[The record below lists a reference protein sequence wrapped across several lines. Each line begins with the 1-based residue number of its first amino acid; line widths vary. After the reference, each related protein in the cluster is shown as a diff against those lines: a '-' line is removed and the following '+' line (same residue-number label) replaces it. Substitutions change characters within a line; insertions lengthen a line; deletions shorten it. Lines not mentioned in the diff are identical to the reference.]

1 MTNDDF
7 FQKNKLFHSAVD
19 LFEELPGF
27 LYFVKDA
34 SLRLV
39 AVNTRLAEKIDVSDQ
54 RSILGMTDYDYL
66 PAHMADAYKED
77 DEWILANN
85 KAIKNKVE
93 LVTRGN
99 GLVDWST
106 TTKTP
111 LRDPEGNVCGI
122 MGVTRPFETGVTGIQ
137 TNEELGRAI
146 ELMQTKF
153 YENIS
158 VKTLAETVF
167 LSVSSFERKFKK
179 AFKMTP
185 KQYMRHL
192 RVQEACHKLVQTT
205 DPLAVISGD
214 CGFADQSHFSR
225 EFLRIMNESPKH
237 YRSRY
242 RS

>member
-1 MTNDDF
+1 MIDADF
-7 FQKNKLFHSAVD
+7 FQKNKLFDIAVD

-34 SLRLV
+34 NLRLV
-39 AVNTRLAEKIDVSDQ
+39 ALNPRLAEKIAVDGN
-54 RSILGMTDYDYL
+54 RSILGLTDHDYL
-66 PAHMADAYKED
+66 PAHMADTYKED
-77 DEWILANN
+77 DEWILQNN
-85 KAIKNKVE
+85 KAITNKVE

-111 LRDPEGNVCGI
+111 LRNSDGEVYGVV
-122 MGVTRPFETGVTGIQ
+122 GVTRPFEAGVTGLQ

-146 ELMQTKF
+146 ELMQTRF
-153 YENIS
+153 YENIT
-158 VKTLAETVF
+158 VKTLASTVF
-167 LSVSSFERKFKK
+167 LSVSSFERKFKR

-225 EFLRIMNESPKH
+225 EFLRIMNESPKN
-237 YRSRY
+237 YRSRF